1 MCDNGGKEEDT
12 FTRSDTLSC
21 RAPHI
26 FFWLLLFVW
35 NHKVRGNGTLGG
47 DIQKRNIPRDSLLC
61 ILTFLQ
67 VKQTDGDKLE
77 KKNNNKK

>member
-1 MCDNGGKEEDT
+1 MEEKKRIHLLAQILSAVVPHTSFFGSFCLYGTTKYGEMGLWVET
-12 FTRSDTLSC
+12 F
-21 RAPHI
+21 
-26 FFWLLLFVW
+26 
-35 NHKVRGNGTLGG
+35 K
-47 DIQKRNIPRDSLLC
+47 KRNIPRDSLLC